1 MGNPKGSNYYR
12 NRVMKVAKK
21 FEGKLNFA
29 VGAKEDFAGKLGEMG
44 IETSSEDVNVVIWSE
59 KGEKFRMDPET
70 TFNMDA
76 LEKFAQDYLDG
87 KLEPYLKSEEP
98 PADNSAPVKVVTAKT
113 FNEIVNDPEKDVLI
127 EFYAP
132 WCGHCKSLAPKYDEL
147 GEKLKDE
154 AGVTIA
160 KMDATANDV
169 PPQYNVR
176 GFPTIYW
183 APKSSKSNPKKYE
196 GGREVSDFLSFIK
209 KEASAPLHTE
219 L

>member
-1 MGNPKGSNYYR
+1 
-12 NRVMKVAKK
+12 MKDVFSMET
-21 FEGKLNFA
+21 FEQFLK
-29 VGAKEDFAGKLGEMG
+29 DFEAGK
-44 IETSSEDVNVVIWSE
+44 IEPHMKSEDIPVN
-59 KGEKFRMDPET
+59 D
-70 TFNMDA
+70 
-76 LEKFAQDYLDG
+76 Q
-87 KLEPYLKSEEP
+87 
-98 PADNSAPVKVVTAKT
+98 PVKVAVAKNFEELVTSSK
-113 FNEIVNDPEKDVLI
+113 KDVLI
-127 EFYAP
+127 KFYAP